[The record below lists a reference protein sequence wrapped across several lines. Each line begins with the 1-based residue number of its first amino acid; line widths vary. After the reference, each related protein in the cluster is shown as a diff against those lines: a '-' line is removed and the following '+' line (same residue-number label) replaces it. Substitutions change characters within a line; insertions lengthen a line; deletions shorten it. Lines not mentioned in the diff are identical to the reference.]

1 MLSTPSSSARL
12 HASRSSVMVHCCGWM
27 VTPTLNRLP
36 SGCVGGW
43 ESDMVKHLVPVAV
56 DANSAPRDFWTRY
69 HAFRRARQLES
80 RPGDPIVPDAV
91 EETRMKT
98 AKPFED
104 VYRYEI
110 ERDGQM
116 LSWFGC
122 GTAKPGAPGYEKNR
136 HLMGA
141 SWAVARE
148 YRRQGI
154 GSLWLRIVLELMD
167 RHGCTLLTLGSE
179 EESGHAFLK
188 SIGAQP
194 KLTDRESRL
203 QLAEVDWDQVGRWS
217 AEGAERNPDTALELY
232 DGRIPKAMWE
242 DYSTQFSRL
251 LNTIP
256 VDDLDIGEAVITAA
270 VMADWY
276 ERLDRTGEFTHGV
289 LTRERD
295 GSISAITNMNWSP
308 HKPQVLDQQFTGV
321 DPAARGRGLGKWIKA
336 AMLDHM
342 RTVHPEARYV
352 STWNAASN
360 AAMLGINNA
369 LGFKL
374 YRMGV
379 EYQISRDELAETVA
393 LL

>member
-1 MLSTPSSSARL
+1 M
-12 HASRSSVMVHCCGWM
+12 
-27 VTPTLNRLP
+27 
-36 SGCVGGW
+36 
-43 ESDMVKHLVPVAV
+43 
-56 DANSAPRDFWTRY
+56 
-69 HAFRRARQLES
+69 
-80 RPGDPIVPDAV
+80 PDEV
-91 EETRMKT
+91 EEIRMKM

-148 YRRQGI
+148 FRRQGV
-154 GSLWLRIVLELMD
+154 GSLWLPIVLELMD

-179 EESGHAFLK
+179 EEPGHAFLK

-217 AEGAERNPDTALELY
+217 AEGAERNSDTALELY
-232 DGRIPKAMWE
+232 DERIPEAMWE

-256 VDDLDIGEAVITAA
+256 VDDLDIGEAVVTPA

-276 ERLDRTGEFTHGV
+276 ERLDRAGEFMHGV

-295 GSISAITNMNWSP
+295 GSISAITNMKWSP
-308 HKPQVLDQQFTGV
+308 HKPEVLDQQFTGV

-342 RTVHPEARYV
+342 RRVHPEARYV
-352 STWNAASN
+352 STWNAVSN

-374 YRMGV
+374 YRIGV
-379 EYQISRDELAETVA
+379 EYQISRDELAERVA

>member
-1 MLSTPSSSARL
+1 
-12 HASRSSVMVHCCGWM
+12 
-27 VTPTLNRLP
+27 
-36 SGCVGGW
+36 
-43 ESDMVKHLVPVAV
+43 MVKDVVPAAV
-56 DANSAPRDFWTRY
+56 DANSAPPDFWTRY
-69 HAFRRARQLES
+69 HAFRRARQLEY
-80 RPGDPIVPDAV
+80 RPDDPIVPDEV

-98 AKPFED
+98 PKAFED

-122 GTAKPGAPGYEKNR
+122 GTARAGAPGYEKNR

-148 YRRQGI
+148 HRRRGI
-154 GSLWLRIVLELMD
+154 GSLWLPIVLELMD

-194 KLTDRESRL
+194 KMTDRESRL
-203 QLAEVDWDQVGRWS
+203 QLAEVDWDQVERWI
-217 AEGAERNPDTALELY
+217 AEGAARNQDTALELY
-232 DGRIPKAMWE
+232 DERIPEAMRE
-242 DYSTQFSRL
+242 DYSRQFSRL

-256 VDDLDIGEAVITAA
+256 VDDLDIGEAVITPA
-270 VMADWY
+270 VMTEWY
-276 ERLDRTGEFTHGV
+276 ERLERNGEIVHEV
-289 LTRERD
+289 LTREPD
-295 GSISAITNMNWSP
+295 GSLSAMTNMKWSSHTP
-308 HKPQVLDQQFTGV
+308 EVLDQQFTGV

-342 RTVHPEARYV
+342 RKLHPEARYV
-352 STWNAASN
+352 STWNAFSN

-374 YRMGV
+374 HRAGV
-379 EYQISRDELAETVA
+379 AYQISRDDLAAKVA
-393 LL
+393 RL

>member
-1 MLSTPSSSARL
+1 
-12 HASRSSVMVHCCGWM
+12 
-27 VTPTLNRLP
+27 
-36 SGCVGGW
+36 
-43 ESDMVKHLVPVAV
+43 
-56 DANSAPRDFWTRY
+56 
-69 HAFRRARQLES
+69 
-80 RPGDPIVPDAV
+80 VPDEV
-91 EETRMKT
+91 EETRMKMP
-98 AKPFED
+98 KPFED

-148 YRRQGI
+148 FRRQGI
-154 GSLWLRIVLELMD
+154 GSLWLPIVLELMD

-232 DGRIPKAMWE
+232 DERIPEAMWE

-256 VDDLDIGEAVITAA
+256 VDDLDIGEAVITPA

-276 ERLDRTGEFTHGV
+276 ERLERTGELTHGV

-308 HKPQVLDQQFTGV
+308 HKPEVLDQQFTGV

-342 RTVHPEARYV
+342 RRVHPEARYV

-379 EYQISRDELAETVA
+379 EYQISRDELAERVA
-393 LL
+393 RR